1 MKSTISWLKE
11 IGEETF
17 KSKKIRSAYKNQSG
31 KMGKEMQIIVL
42 LIGFVVI
49 FPFDCKSI
57 HKRQP
62 KVNFAVKEASEEV
75 AVTGSAGED
84 SPGIIPGEVS
94 NSTIVEIDENATDVD
109 LSYQSNESQRVK
121 RSRPSA
127 SRRRGE
133 KRKSKETRSR
143 QHQPQ
148 VRETHKIL
156 A

>member
-1 MKSTISWLKE
+1 
-11 IGEETF
+11 
-17 KSKKIRSAYKNQSG
+17 
-31 KMGKEMQIIVL
+31 MQIIVL

-57 HKRQP
+57 HKRLS
-62 KVNFAVKEASEEV
+62 KVNFAVKEADEEV
-75 AVTGSAGED
+75 GLTGSSGED
-84 SPGIIPGEVS
+84 SPGVIPDKVS
-94 NSTIVEIDENATDVD
+94 NSTIVKINENATDVE

-127 SRRRGE
+127 SRRCGE

-148 VRETHKIL
+148 VREMHKIL